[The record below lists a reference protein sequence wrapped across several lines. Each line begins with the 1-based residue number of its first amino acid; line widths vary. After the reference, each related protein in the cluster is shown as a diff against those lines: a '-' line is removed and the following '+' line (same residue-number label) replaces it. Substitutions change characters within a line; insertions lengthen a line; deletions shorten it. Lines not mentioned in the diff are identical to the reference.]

1 MSSKDKKTKKH
12 HHHHHGKG
20 SVHPPKKSKKRDKT
34 KKGAKKGKSGTG
46 LNKTASNAS
55 LRSFDSKHKLKKHS
69 SNDDVTTDGTPFL
82 PTITVSDSAVNQF
95 SEAPSAPTKFT
106 TTARALTP
114 MGHSPTPTAVPI
126 MMPPVLTT
134 PPTVQ
139 TVAAPVKWKAEDVAL
154 GYIEKMDAAMAR
166 LEYIEAC
173 ASTKPLVEKD
183 CLLWKKN
190 LHKNQT
196 DAYPCLDSTIVKIPN
211 QPDDYVNMSTITV
224 PHCRYP
230 ILMGQMPKRG
240 FEEEFW
246 RAVFNESV
254 VMMYV
259 LMGAEDE
266 KNDFFPTTPGSYV
279 YYGSMFVNI
288 RLVDKMDEERTRYT
302 IEALPNGLSNSN
314 MINVYVHTGWEPFGV
329 PVKYANTTRSVVDV
343 MNFVKTSNGSEKMMV
358 VSKNGCGRAGYF
370 LSLGASFCCLND
382 GSEPR
387 MSEIVKAL
395 RVQRPNSVDSMK
407 QYASL
412 YLCLLYYI
420 KKKITIPDDKKQKV
434 EDVTK
439 GLEALIREDLSIIY

>member
-1 MSSKDKKTKKH
+1 MSSKEKKTKKH
-12 HHHHHGKG
+12 HHHHLHKKA
-20 SVHPPKKSKKRDKT
+20 SVVPPKNSKKRHNHKKKGT
-34 KKGAKKGKSGTG
+34 KKERSSTKLHG
-46 LNKTASNAS
+46 NASNGS
-55 LRSFDSKHKLKKHS
+55 LRKLKKQIS
-69 SNDDVTTDGTPFL
+69 TDDVSTDGTPFL
-82 PTITVSDSAVNQF
+82 PTITVSDTAVNLF
-95 SEAPSAPTKFT
+95 SEAPSAPTKL
-106 TTARALTP
+106 TATAKVMTP
-114 MGHSPTPTAVPI
+114 TAMSPTPTAVPI
-126 MMPPVLTT
+126 MAPPPVLVT

-139 TVAAPVKWKAEDVAL
+139 TVTTPVKWKAEDVAL

-266 KNDFFPTTPGSYV
+266 KNDFFPTTTGAYI

-288 RLVDKMDEERTRYT
+288 RKVEKMDEERTAYT

-387 MSEIVKAL
+387 MGEIVKAL

-420 KKKITIPDDKKQKV
+420 KKKVSIPDRLKQKV
-434 EDVTK
+434 EEVTK
-439 GLEALIREDLSIIY
+439 EFEGLIRQDVSIAY